1 MTSLSKTETE
11 HIMRILCSKIE
22 TETNTYIREN
32 IGRYLA
38 VLMLDYYQM
47 EVLSNTATEDPDDL
61 ANGVSVASKAL
72 NGVSQNLIAESAVVM
87 AVVFGMKLVN

>member
-11 HIMRILCSKIE
+11 HIMKILCNQIE
-22 TETNTYIREN
+22 IETNTYIREN

-61 ANGVSVASKAL
+61 ANGVSIASKAL
-72 NGVSQNLIAESAVVM
+72 HGVSQNLIAESAVVM